1 MRKPPG
7 RWGSTGVN
15 TGVRAAVLSLNPAA
29 HTQERAARLLL
40 WEPFVQTGTA
50 ADTALSPRELSAEAA
65 LRQGTSVW
73 HRQRRAGKGL
83 GRFPGQEGASTIAN
97 VCLASKN

>member
-15 TGVRAAVLSLNPAA
+15 TGVQAAVLSLNPAA
-29 HTQERAARLLL
+29 HTQERAARLLFGSRL
-40 WEPFVQTGTA
+40 CRR
-50 ADTALSPRELSAEAA
+50 ALGRIRPCRPRELSAEAA

-83 GRFPGQEGASTIAN
+83 GRFPAQEGASTVAN